1 MKIFFSGLK
10 NRTSKSQKWINCKP
24 SNCNHVFIM
33 TSDHFETLA
42 QMIKGLH
49 DDFSAELAEFQTET
63 RENFQRVFAHLQ
75 SHDSDLRMIKT
86 EMMDMG
92 KKLRGLAGLEVE
104 LIETKRR
111 VTRLEKRLDIPTVG
125 FK

>member
-1 MKIFFSGLK
+1 
-10 NRTSKSQKWINCKP
+10 
-24 SNCNHVFIM
+24 M
-33 TSDHFETLA
+33 TDDHFETLA

-49 DDFSAELAEFQTET
+49 DDFSGDLAEFKTET

-86 EMMDMG
+86 EMMDIG
-92 KKLRGLAGLEVE
+92 KKLRGLAGLEIE

-111 VTRLEKRLDIPTVG
+111 ITRIEKRLEIPTVG
-125 FK
+125 LQ